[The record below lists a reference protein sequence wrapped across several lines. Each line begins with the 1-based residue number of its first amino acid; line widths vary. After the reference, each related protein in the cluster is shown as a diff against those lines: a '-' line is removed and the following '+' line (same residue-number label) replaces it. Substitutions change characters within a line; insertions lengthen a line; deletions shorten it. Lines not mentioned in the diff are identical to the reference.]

1 MKKQWIAL
9 LCALTLLLGCAL
21 ALADGR
27 PRILDRANLFTSS
40 EEEVTNCGMFSEFV
54 KISTA
59 SPRKAIASRKPQKNS
74 VPKIIP
80 TKTAQAVA

>member
-1 MKKQWIAL
+1 MP
-9 LCALTLLLGCAL
+9 T
-21 ALADGR
+21 R
-27 PRILDRANLFTSS
+27 NRITSN

-74 VPKIIP
+74 VPKMIP